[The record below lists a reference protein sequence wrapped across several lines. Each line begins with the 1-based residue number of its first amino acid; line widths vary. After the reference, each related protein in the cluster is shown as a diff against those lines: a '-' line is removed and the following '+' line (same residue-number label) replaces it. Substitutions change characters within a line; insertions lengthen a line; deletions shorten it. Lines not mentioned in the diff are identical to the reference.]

1 MDVTIIA
8 GNDYFQTKYEIIKNV
23 PGFVNNL
30 TDNSIITTIPTE
42 YIKIILNYLRGYE
55 ISENPNI
62 YHYMNLLGIEI
73 QKENHVKINIGGRIF
88 YLDKNFLTSKFEY
101 FEKLFKYH
109 NDLDPD
115 YSSIVIDRCYDLF
128 KKVIDHTQNEKE
140 VYFEFIPE
148 INISLQNELNYYGK
162 KPVKVVKKFINFNY
176 FRIIK
181 KPSDNFY
188 YVNYKVNFSQY
199 LSNDDN
205 YNIYNIP
212 NEFFYDGSR
221 KYNDG
226 FKTVRIIFELETK
239 IKKNETSN
247 YFKIPSNVLDKF
259 YYDKQNNLLLLELNY
274 NENVVTILKIQVS
287 KIVSIKKYYYLVK
300 YFMNDYVCINNV
312 NYWRMKPVLFKLPI
326 KFGSEKE
333 PISMLK
339 INSEDLI
346 NPQFFYVKKNN
357 QRIETLSEILKLKHL
372 ILDLCLIC
380 KNVEIEFVEIKIND
394 KIILRSSVSKI
405 MKESK
410 IYYNISDL
418 FNKKLNLFL
427 HLGDG
432 NWGREILIYFKKPSH
447 GKLIVKTFLQA
458 FEPDL
463 YP

>member
-8 GNDYFQTKYEIIKNV
+8 GNDYFQTKYETIKNV

-30 TDNSIITTIPTE
+30 TDNNIITRIPTE
-42 YIKIILNYLRGYE
+42 YIKNILNYLRGYE
-55 ISENPNI
+55 ITESPDI
-62 YHYMNLLGIEI
+62 YYYMNLLGIEI

-140 VYFEFIPE
+140 VYFEFIPK
-148 INISLQNELNYYGK
+148 INISLQNELNFYGK
-162 KPVKVVKKFINFNY
+162 KPVKVVKKFINLNY

-188 YVNYKVNFSQY
+188 YVNYKINFSQY
-199 LSNDDN
+199 LSSDDN

-212 NEFFYDGSR
+212 NEFLYNGSR

-226 FKTVRIIFELETK
+226 FKTVKIIFELETK
-239 IKKNETSN
+239 IKKNEISN

-259 YYDKQNNLLLLELNY
+259 YYDKQNNLFLLELNY
-274 NENVVTILKIQVS
+274 NESIIPILKIQVN
-287 KIVSIKKYYYLVK
+287 KIISIKKSHYLVK
-300 YFMNDYVCINNV
+300 YFINDYMYINEKYV
-312 NYWRMKPVLFKLPI
+312 GRIYPVLFKLPI
-326 KFGSEKE
+326 KFGSENK
-333 PISMLK
+333 PINMLIIK
-339 INSEDLI
+339 SSDLI
-346 NPQFFYVKKNN
+346 NPQFFNIKKNN
-357 QRIETLSEILKLKHL
+357 HSIETLSGILKINHL

-380 KNVEIEFVEIKIND
+380 KNVEIEFVEIKIGD

-405 MKESK
+405 IKESK

-427 HLGDG
+427 HLGCG
-432 NWGREILIYFKKPSH
+432 NWGREILIYFKKPSY
-447 GKLIVKTFLQA
+447 GKLTVKTFLQA
-458 FEPDL
+458 FEPKL
-463 YP
+463 NS